1 MKILM
6 VNKFLYPNGGSETYV
21 LRLGEELQRQGD
33 EVQYFGMEDRRNVVG
48 NRVQSYTS
56 NMDFH
61 SGKISKLLYPFKII
75 YSREARRAIRRVLE
89 DFGPDAVHLNNFN
102 FQITPSIL
110 YEIRKYEKRAGKP
123 VRIIFTAHDYQ
134 LLCPNHMMRCYKS
147 EKNCS
152 KCILEGYGNC
162 INEKCIHGS
171 TVKSIL
177 GAAEGWIYRV
187 LRTYRKIDVVICP
200 SIFMERQMERHP
212 DLRGRTVML
221 HNFTTVTAPENG
233 DLPEKGDYVLYFG
246 RYAREKGMETLLSVC
261 EKLPAIPFVFAGS
274 GPCEEQING
283 IGNIKNM
290 GLLTAESLRPIVRK
304 ARFSI
309 YPSEWYENCP
319 FSVMESI
326 QYGTPVIGADIGGIP
341 ELIREGVTGLV
352 FPSGDEEQLKVR
364 IQELWDDENKLMDYS
379 RNCLKFGF
387 TPADEYARL
396 VKQYYAQ

>member
-134 LLCPNHMMRCYKS
+134 LVCPNHLMRHFRTES
-147 EKNCS
+147 NCNRCLNGRYS
-152 KCILEGYGNC
+152 NC
-162 INEKCIHGS
+162 IRGKCIHGS

-177 GAAEGWIYRV
+177 GAMEGWLYRV

-200 SIFMERQMERHP
+200 SIFMERQMKEHP
-212 DLRGRTVML
+212 DLRCKTVFL
-221 HNFTTVTAPENG
+221 RNFTAVVESG
-233 DLPEKGDYVLYFG
+233 ESGKFDKKDYVIYFG
-246 RYAREKGMETLLSVC
+246 RYAKEKGIETLLDVC
-261 EKLPAIPFVFAGS
+261 RRLPEIPFVFAGS
-274 GPCEEQING
+274 GPYEKRLDDITNV
-283 IGNIKNM
+283 KNT
-290 GLLTAESLRPIVRK
+290 GLLTAEAIKNVVEK

-309 YPSEWYENCP
+309 CPSECYENCP

-341 ELIREGVTGLV
+341 ELIREGITGTV
-352 FPSGDEEQLKVR
+352 FPSGDREQLKAR
-364 IQELWDDENKLMDYS
+364 IQDLWEDKNRLMDYS
-379 RNCLKFGF
+379 KNCLEAGF
-387 TPADEYARL
+387 TSVEEYARL
-396 VKQYYAQ
+396 IKQYYVQ